1 MINKWIQQDAI
12 AIDDPVDLLV
22 YQTRLVGSDDSLVI
36 GGGGN
41 TSLKTKEIDWRGDEI
56 EVLRVKGTGANLINI
71 TRNQFPGLRLQDLKN
86 LFDKSIMTDEEMVEY
101 LDRSLIELDSGRPS
115 IETLL
120 HAFVPRI
127 SILHSHADA
136 ILSLTN
142 NNQSRVNLKKVFGN
156 DLGVVAY
163 KRPGFLLSKE
173 VGKAALKNDNLRGVI
188 LINHGLVTW
197 GDTPKESYDSHI
209 ELVNRAE
216 KFIEDN
222 KSFSITNPYNSKN
235 NKLNRN
241 FVKIIAPVLRG
252 LVSREERFILNF
264 DNNDT
269 ILKFVNSDKG
279 KLLSRLGAATPDHL
293 LVTKRNPLWIDILE
307 KHSPKEI
314 YNSIN
319 TSINAFTRNYSN
331 WFHRYNHYNVSMKT
345 KEPRVV
351 LIPGVGMWT
360 LGKDAITAST
370 VNKIYNHTI
379 SIINNSETIGSYKTL
394 KPKDVYDAEY
404 WPLEM
409 YKLTLAPPEMEL
421 SRRIALVTGG
431 ASGIGRAIARRL
443 AAAGAHVVV
452 SDMDLPGA
460 QLVAN
465 EIVSKHGSMKAVAIE
480 MDVSKPIQVE
490 KAFEELIYAY
500 GGLDI
505 LVSNAGIARW
515 GSMTDITQ
523 QDWNDSISINTTGHW
538 LVAKEA
544 LKIMQPQGLGG
555 SIVII
560 GTKNITSPGKEFGAY
575 SVSKAAAG
583 QLARVLALENGKYKI
598 RVNTVNPDAVFKD
611 SQLWS
616 SEIRE
621 QRAEA
626 HGIPVDEIEEF
637 YVQRNLLKVNVSAE
651 DVAETVLFLASDRS
665 SRTTGAVIPVDG
677 GLQ

>member
-1 MINKWIQQDAI
+1 
-12 AIDDPVDLLV
+12 
-22 YQTRLVGSDDSLVI
+22 
-36 GGGGN
+36 
-41 TSLKTKEIDWRGDEI
+41 
-56 EVLRVKGTGANLINI
+56 
-71 TRNQFPGLRLQDLKN
+71 
-86 LFDKSIMTDEEMVEY
+86 
-101 LDRSLIELDSGRPS
+101 
-115 IETLL
+115 
-120 HAFVPRI
+120 
-127 SILHSHADA
+127 
-136 ILSLTN
+136 
-142 NNQSRVNLKKVFGN
+142 
-156 DLGVVAY
+156 
-163 KRPGFLLSKE
+163 
-173 VGKAALKNDNLRGVI
+173 
-188 LINHGLVTW
+188 
-197 GDTPKESYDSHI
+197 
-209 ELVNRAE
+209 
-216 KFIEDN
+216 
-222 KSFSITNPYNSKN
+222 
-235 NKLNRN
+235 
-241 FVKIIAPVLRG
+241 
-252 LVSREERFILNF
+252 
-264 DNNDT
+264 
-269 ILKFVNSDKG
+269 
-279 KLLSRLGAATPDHL
+279 
-293 LVTKRNPLWIDILE
+293 
-307 KHSPKEI
+307 
-314 YNSIN
+314 
-319 TSINAFTRNYSN
+319 
-331 WFHRYNHYNVSMKT
+331 
-345 KEPRVV
+345 
-351 LIPGVGMWT
+351 
-360 LGKDAITAST
+360 
-370 VNKIYNHTI
+370 
-379 SIINNSETIGSYKTL
+379 
-394 KPKDVYDAEY
+394 
-404 WPLEM
+404 
-409 YKLTLAPPEMEL
+409 
-421 SRRIALVTGG
+421 
-431 ASGIGRAIARRL
+431 
-443 AAAGAHVVV
+443 
-452 SDMDLPGA
+452 
-460 QLVAN
+460 
-465 EIVSKHGSMKAVAIE
+465 